1 MKLNKEKTTA
11 MILSLAEGQICGC
24 TKLPTENIVFPKW
37 SEIGLWGEIL
47 ALRVKTKEQPKGC
60 DYDETKFQVVMR
72 IIKGKVRMTGGR
84 PDAYAWKFSKVEPY
98 LQDPKNLRLIGV
110 NSAKAVINLSAM
122 LNTIDDEEDRVM
134 FADMFCSINK
144 DLLLIPTDAEDRQCI
159 EVTKELYENGVT
171 ACVDSWMEPD
181 ENGEADATRLNIG
194 DFLVMEGEYLYC
206 IRRDEFLET
215 HEMK

>member
-1 MKLNKEKTTA
+1 MKLNKQETTA
-11 MILSLAEGQICGC
+11 AILSLGTIRPC

-37 SEIGLWGEIL
+37 SDIGLWGEIFSL
-47 ALRVKTKEQPKGC
+47 KVKTKEQPTGC
-60 DYDETKFQVVMR
+60 DYDEAKFQVVMR
-72 IIKGKVRMTGGR
+72 IINGKVHMTGGR

-110 NSAKAVINLSAM
+110 NSAKAVINLSAV
-122 LNTIDDEEDRVM
+122 LGTIENEEDRVL

-144 DLLLIPTDAEDRQCI
+144 DLLLIPTNAEERRCI
-159 EVTKELYENGVT
+159 EVTKEFFDKGVT

-181 ENGEADATRLNIG
+181 ENGDADATQLNIG
-194 DFLVMEGEYLYC
+194 DFLVMEGQYLYC

-215 HEMK
+215 HKLK